1 MILKNKSLTG
11 FNILVSAGSTWVS
24 IDTVRVITNIFKG
37 KIGLTI
43 AEAAAQHGA
52 NVTLLLGP
60 SMDVS
65 SLKLPVNINVIR
77 FKYFDEL
84 DLLMKNALISQKFDA
99 VVHSAAVSDF
109 KLKKVH
115 IGKIKSNTNNL
126 ILRLIPTKKI
136 VDDIKK
142 YAPNVFLIKFKLEV
156 GVTVEKLTSIAFNSL
171 QKSNA
176 DLIVANIY
184 DSKFTDHEAY
194 IIDKQ
199 NIIEKATGKKKI
211 AEKILR
217 HIYEKT

>member
-1 MILKNKSLTG
+1 
-11 FNILVSAGSTWVS
+11 
-24 IDTVRVITNIFKG
+24 
-37 KIGLTI
+37 
-43 AEAAAQHGA
+43 
-52 NVTLLLGP
+52 
-60 SMDVS
+60 
-65 SLKLPVNINVIR
+65 
-77 FKYFDEL
+77 
-84 DLLMKNALISQKFDA
+84 MKNALISQKFDA